1 MSDRSGKPDPM
12 DREHRA
18 TADPSRAGESDS
30 AGAGSSAGPLRELS
44 ASFRLAFSQPRLS
57 VMMFLQYAIWGA
69 WAVDLSGVLETRLG
83 FSGRALGL
91 IYSALPLATL
101 LAPFTAGQVADRL
114 MPAQV
119 ALGLFHIGGGVLL
132 LMMGYQDALG
142 PMLVLLLLYSLLF
155 APTLALT
162 NSVALQNLKD
172 PQRDFGPIRVW
183 GTLGWIAANL
193 ALTQWRRVL
202 PADTTFIDVF
212 ILAGGI
218 SILLGIF
225 SFTLPR
231 TPPTR
236 EAKDPL
242 AFREALVLLRDK
254 SYLAFFIIAFVVAT
268 ELQMYYVLTSPFL
281 RELGGAV
288 GIRPDDVPA
297 WMTIAQIAEIFVMI
311 FLLPWVLPRWGVR
324 KTLLIGI
331 VAWPIRY
338 FVFAFTYTLYEA
350 MPWMVWL
357 SIASL
362 SLHGFC
368 YVFFF
373 VVAFIY
379 TDMVSPP
386 DIRSSAQALINVAVL
401 GLGALIGALFAGELK
416 EAFTVGDVTN
426 YFIVFLVPGV
436 ITLLCAVA
444 FSLTVKERRAARANV

>member
-1 MSDRSGKPDPM
+1 MARQNRPVAQPDAAAGRRSGSASGDGIGP
-12 DREHRA
+12 
-18 TADPSRAGESDS
+18 AG
-30 AGAGSSAGPLRELS
+30 GGPLRELG
-44 ASFRLAFSQPRLS
+44 ASLRLAFSQPRLS

-69 WAVDLSGVLETRLG
+69 WAADLSGVLETRLG

-91 IYSALPLATL
+91 IYSALPLAML
-101 LAPFTAGQVADRL
+101 LAPFTAGQVADR
-114 MPAQV
+114 MMSAQI
-119 ALGLFHIGGGVLL
+119 ALGLFHIAGGVLL
-132 LMMGYQDALG
+132 ILMGYQDALG

-162 NSVALQNLKD
+162 NSVALQNLRD

-183 GTLGWIAANL
+183 GTLGWIAANI
-193 ALTQWRRVL
+193 ALTQWRRIL
-202 PADTTFIDVF
+202 PADTSFIDVF
-212 ILAGGI
+212 ILAGAI
-218 SILLGIF
+218 SLLLGVF

-231 TPPTR
+231 TPPAK

-242 AFREALVLLRDK
+242 AFREALVLLRDR

-288 GIRPDDVPA
+288 GIRPDNVPA

-311 FLLPWVLPRWGVR
+311 FMLPYVLPRWGVR
-324 KTLLIGI
+324 KTLLVGI
-331 VAWPIRY
+331 LAWPVRY
-338 FVFAFTYTLYEA
+338 FIFAFTYATYQT

-362 SLHGFC
+362 ALHGFC

-416 EAFTVGDVTN
+416 EAFTGDAGTD
-426 YFIVFLVPGV
+426 YFIVFLVPGI
-436 ITLLCAVA
+436 ITLLCAGA
-444 FSLTVKERRAARANV
+444 FAFTVKARE

>member
-1 MSDRSGKPDPM
+1 VSDTELTQG
-12 DREHRA
+12 
-18 TADPSRAGESDS
+18 S
-30 AGAGSSAGPLRELS
+30 ASAARGAAAQRGSLGQELL

-91 IYSALPLATL
+91 IYSALPLANL

-119 ALGLFHIGGGVLL
+119 ALGLFHLVGGVLML
-132 LMMGYQDALG
+132 VMGYQDALG

-193 ALTQWRRVL
+193 ALTQWRNFL
-202 PADTTFIDVF
+202 GPDTAFIDVF
-212 ILAGGI
+212 MLAGVI
-218 SILLGIF
+218 SILLGFF
-225 SFTLPR
+225 SFALPA
-231 TPPTR
+231 TPPSK

-242 AFREALVLLRDK
+242 AFREALVLLRNK

-281 RELGGAV
+281 REIGGAV
-288 GIRPDDVPA
+288 GIQPDTVPA
-297 WMTIAQIAEIFVMI
+297 WMTIAQIAEIFVMT
-311 FLLPWVLPRWGVR
+311 FMLPYALPRWGVR

-331 VAWPIRY
+331 VAWPVRY
-338 FVFAFTYTLYEA
+338 FVFAFTYPMYQT
-350 MPWMVWL
+350 MPWMVWA

-362 SLHGFC
+362 ALHGFC

-379 TDMVSPP
+379 TDMASPA

-401 GLGALIGALFAGELK
+401 GLGSLIGALFAGELK
-416 EAFTVGDVTN
+416 ELATANGATD
-426 YFIVFLVPGV
+426 YFIVFLVPAV
-436 ITLLCAVA
+436 ITLLCALVFAAA
-444 FSLTVKERRAARANV
+444 FRPAARAAAA

>member
-1 MSDRSGKPDPM
+1 MS
-12 DREHRA
+12 ELA
-18 TADPSRAGESDS
+18 TS
-30 AGAGSSAGPLRELS
+30 L
-44 ASFRLAFSQPRLS
+44 RLAFSQPRLS
-57 VMMFLQYAIWGA
+57 AMMFLQYAIWGA

-83 FSGRALGL
+83 FSGRALGW

-101 LAPFTAGQVADRL
+101 LAPFTAGQVADRM

-119 ALGLFHIGGGVLL
+119 ALGLFHIAGGVLML
-132 LMMGYQDALG
+132 AMGFQDALG
-142 PMLVLLLLYSLLF
+142 PMLILLLLYSLLF

-193 ALTQWRRVL
+193 ALTQWRRFL
-202 PADTTFIDVF
+202 PAETTFIDVF
-212 ILAGGI
+212 ILAGAI
-218 SILLGIF
+218 SIVLGLF

-231 TPPTR
+231 TPPAK

-281 RELGGAV
+281 REIGGAV
-288 GIRPDDVPA
+288 GISPENVPA
-297 WMTIAQIAEIFVMI
+297 WMTIAQVAEIFVMI
-311 FLLPWVLPRWGVR
+311 FLLPWALPRWGVR
-324 KTLLIGI
+324 KTLLVGI
-331 VAWPIRY
+331 LAWPIRY
-338 FVFAFTYTLYEA
+338 FIFAFTYPLYDTVPA
-350 MPWMVWL
+350 MVWI

-362 SLHGFC
+362 TLHGFC

-379 TDMVSPP
+379 TDMVAPP

-401 GLGALIGALFAGELK
+401 GLGALIGALFAGELMQR
-416 EAFTVGDVTN
+416 ATVAGTTN
-426 YFIVFLVPGV
+426 YFIVFLVPGI
-436 ITLLCAVA
+436 ITLLCALA
-444 FSLTVKERRAARANV
+444 FAAT